1 MTRSKGKTHQ
11 VQAGD
16 SGGNY
21 VGKAV
26 RRKEDDRLLRGL
38 GRYVDDI
45 DPARQLHASVV
56 RSMVAN
62 ARITNID
69 VEAARSA
76 PGVHLVLTGR
86 DLGDLNEPLPLLA
99 GHPSLIA
106 AKTQRPLAV
115 DRVRYVGEAVALIV
129 ADTRYLAEDA
139 AELISI
145 DYDILDPVVDLGEAS
160 STSAAV
166 HDDVPGNVA
175 GVVTDGVGDPDS
187 VFASAPYTAKLRLS
201 LERTGGMPMETRGV
215 LADWDP
221 RERMLRVWDSTQAP
235 VAIKHGLCRMFG
247 LSSQQV
253 EVIAPDVG
261 GGFGTK
267 IMLFY
272 PEEVLVPFA
281 ARALGRPVKWI
292 EDRWEHFV
300 SANQERGQIHDAEVA
315 FDAEGTILAVRTN
328 FVHDTGAYI
337 PYGIAVP
344 ANTLTHVLGQY
355 AVKNYAAKATI
366 LYTNK
371 PPVSPYRGAGR
382 PHAVFTMER
391 LIRTVAAKLNME
403 PYEVRLRNLVPA
415 DAFPYDVGLTIDA
428 PIRYDSGNYQ
438 AGFEKAIHHLD
449 PAGFR
454 KAQEEARARGRYLG
468 MGICA
473 YIESSGPGPYEGC
486 AAKLTDAGTV
496 VLDVATASQGQGHA
510 TSFAQIAADSLGAGI
525 DDVVVRGGD
534 SGKVDFGIG
543 TFGSRSLLL
552 AGNAVA
558 VASERLRNKIAAY
571 VSELFECSHDDLEFS
586 EGQVSVKGAPG
597 QSISL
602 AAIAALANAYGYP
615 VDKPLKDDPAVLE
628 KLRERAANVATPPVF
643 TEDGYFGVGQQLFGS
658 GVHAAIVEVD
668 PEVGAVDVQKYVLVH
683 DCGVVV
689 NPTIVEGQVLGGLVQ
704 GLGGALLEVLP
715 FDEQGQP
722 QATSFMDFRMPSIE
736 GLPEIILDHVE
747 TPSPLNPLGVKG
759 TGEAGAIP
767 VAAVLAEAIE
777 DALSP
782 FNVFIDRMPL
792 LPHQIANLVTQT
804 PQEASIDDSGVVDAK
819 SDEHK

>member
-1 MTRSKGKTHQ
+1 M
-11 VQAGD
+11 
-16 SGGNY
+16 SGAAPEHGEVAPGW

-26 RRKEDDRLLRGL
+26 GRKEDDRLLRGE

-45 DPARQLHASVV
+45 DPARQLHATVV

-62 ARITNID
+62 ARITAMD
-69 VEAARSA
+69 VTVARSA
-76 PGVHLVLTGR
+76 PGVHLVLTGD
-86 DLGDLNEPLPLLA
+86 DLGELNAPLPLLS

-115 DRVRYVGEAVALIV
+115 DRVHYVGEAVVLIV
-129 ADTRYLAEDA
+129 ADSRYLAEDA
-139 AELISI
+139 AELVSI
-145 DYDILDPVVDLGEAS
+145 DYEPLPAVVELDQAGSTEAL
-160 STSAAV
+160 V
-166 HDDVPGNVA
+166 HDDVAGNVA
-175 GVVTDGVGDPDS
+175 GVVVDGVGDPDG
-187 VFASAPYTAKLRLS
+187 VFASAPFTEKLRLS

-221 RERMLRVWDSTQAP
+221 REAVLRVWDSTQAP
-235 VAIKHGLCRMFG
+235 VAIKHGLCRLFG
-247 LSSQQV
+247 LSSEQV
-253 EVIAPDVG
+253 EVVAPDVG

-272 PEEVLVPFA
+272 PEEVLVPHA
-281 ARALGRPVKWI
+281 SRLLGRPVKWI

-315 FDAEGTILAVRTN
+315 FDEQGQILAVRTT

-355 AVKNYAAKATI
+355 AVKHYSAKATI

-391 LIRTVAAKLNME
+391 LICAVARRLGTE
-403 PYEVRLRNLVPA
+403 PHEIRLRNLIPA
-415 DAFPYDVGLTIDA
+415 DAFPYDVGLATDA

-438 AGFEKAIHHLD
+438 LGFEKALRHLD
-449 PAGFR
+449 PVGFR
-454 KAQEEARARGRYLG
+454 AAQAEARTQGRYLG
-468 MGICA
+468 MGMGA

-486 AAKLTDAGTV
+486 AARLTDAGTV

-510 TSFAQIAADSLGAGI
+510 TSFAQIAADALGA
-525 DDVVVRGGD
+525 DLEDVVVRGGD

-543 TFGSRSLLL
+543 TFGSRSLIL

-558 VASERLRNKIAAY
+558 VASKNLRDKLALY
-571 VSELFECSHDDLEFS
+571 VSELFECSPDDLAFEH
-586 EGQVSVKGAPG
+586 GRISVKGAPDS
-597 QSISL
+597 SISL
-602 AAIAALANAYGYP
+602 AAVAAVANAYGYP
-615 VDKPLKDDPAVLE
+615 VDKPLEDDPAVLDR
-628 KLRERAANVATPPVF
+628 LRERASHVTAPPIF
-643 TEDGYFGVGQQLFGS
+643 ASDGYFGVGQQLFGS

-668 PEVGAVDVQKYVLVH
+668 PELGAVTVQKYVLVH

-704 GLGGALLEVLP
+704 GIGGALLEVLP

-722 QATSFMDFRMPSIE
+722 QATSFMDFRMMSIE
-736 GLPEIILDHVE
+736 GLPEIVLDHVE

-759 TGEAGAIP
+759 TGEAGVIP
-767 VAAVLAEAIE
+767 VSAVLAEAIE

-782 FNVFIDRMPL
+782 FDVSIDRMPL
-792 LPHQIANLVTQT
+792 LPHQIAHLVAQT
-804 PQEASIDDSGVVDAK
+804 TQEASRADLTVVGAT
-819 SDEHK
+819 SDESS